1 MDTPQCIIK
10 LNLEGRQQLID
21 GYAAWLS
28 RIKELDLFDA
38 PSLKPIVNGK
48 QLCDAF
54 GANGPWVKKA
64 LDIVIEWQL
73 RNPDETNPEN
83 AIEEVKQRKKEIGVV

>member
-1 MDTPQCIIK
+1 MNVIK
-10 LNLEGRQQLID
+10 LIDEVRQKLVD

-28 RIKELDLFDA
+28 TIKELGLLDA

-54 GANGPWVKKA
+54 GAKNGPWLKKA
-64 LDIVIEWQL
+64 LNFVIEWQL
-73 RNPDETNPEN
+73 RNPDETNVVT
-83 AIEEVKQRKKEIGVV
+83 AIEEVKQRRKETGLV